1 MPLKPRFCSQCGQ
14 AVATRVVD
22 DRPRT
27 VCPACDTIFYENP
40 LPVAASILMNERR
53 EVLLV
58 KRKRDP
64 HRGKWCLP
72 MGFAEMRETIA
83 EAALRELKEET
94 GVQARVLRLMDAD
107 SFTSDFYGEL
117 LIVTFELEKTGGN
130 EQPGDDAEDVR
141 YFPFGTH
148 PPLAFI
154 SNEKALSVCAAAH
167 REEWAIQDS
176 FVTLQSAE
184 DKAML
189 SDPLVALIGERAEQI
204 AKLWLAEV
212 RSSPTTTS
220 YRRIDENQ
228 LLERG
233 KLAISQFGRWL
244 KGDAGADEVKDFYR
258 ILAKERRSQG
268 FGAHELLSSLTLL
281 KKHVWTFARTQGVWE
296 RPIDVYRV
304 LELNRRMAAF
314 FDRAIYHSVRA
325 FDADA

>member
-27 VCPACDTIFYENP
+27 VCSACETVFYENP
-40 LPVAASILMNERR
+40 LPVAASILLNDRR

-72 MGFAEMRETIA
+72 MGFAEMGETIA
-83 EAALRELKEET
+83 EAALRELREET
-94 GVQARVLRLMDAD
+94 HVQARVLRLVDAD
-107 SFTSDFYGEL
+107 SFDSDFYGDL
-117 LIVTFELEKTGGN
+117 LIVTFELEKIGGH
-130 EQPGDDAEDVR
+130 ERPGDDAEDVR
-141 YFPFGTH
+141 YFPIARR
-148 PPLAFI
+148 PQLAFI

-167 REEWAIQDS
+167 REEWAIHDS
-176 FVTLQSAE
+176 FLTLQSAK

-189 SDPLVALIGERAEQI
+189 SDPLVTLIGEQAEQI
-204 AKLWLAEV
+204 ARLWLAEV
-212 RSSPTTTS
+212 RSGRTTRS
-220 YRRIDENQ
+220 HSRIDENE

-233 KLAISQFGRWL
+233 KLAVSQFGRWL
-244 KGDAGADEVKDFYR
+244 KGDAGADEVRDFYR
-258 ILAKERRSQG
+258 HLAKERRAQG
-268 FGAHELLSSLTLL
+268 FSAHELLSSLTLL
-281 KKHVWTFARTQGVWE
+281 KKHIWTFARTQGVWE

-325 FDADA
+325 FDTDA